1 MSKCLLYLRH
11 ISFIAF
17 LWAMIVLYP
26 GFSKYDLGTLCF
38 SFSFIYICITFIMFF
53 VKDKN
58 EENSLLNNFV
68 LCFLHI
74 YICFLA
80 YRYSIVH
87 NTMFSNVDMY
97 FKVNF
102 FIISLCMFILT
113 INKIIL
119 ANSK

>member
-1 MSKCLLYLRH
+1 
-11 ISFIAF
+11 
-17 LWAMIVLYP
+17 
-26 GFSKYDLGTLCF
+26 
-38 SFSFIYICITFIMFF
+38 MFF
-53 VKDKN
+53 VKNKN

>member
-11 ISFIAF
+11 LSFIAF

-26 GFSKYDLGTLCF
+26 SFSKYTLGSLCL
-38 SFSFIYICITFIMFF
+38 SFAFIYICITFIMFF
-53 VKDKN
+53 VKNKN

-68 LCFLHI
+68 LCFLHV

-80 YRYSIVH
+80 YRYSIIS
-87 NTMFSNVDMY
+87 NTVFTNMDMY
-97 FKVNF
+97 FKINY
-102 FIISLCMFILT
+102 FIISICIFILT
-113 INKIIL
+113 VNKVIL